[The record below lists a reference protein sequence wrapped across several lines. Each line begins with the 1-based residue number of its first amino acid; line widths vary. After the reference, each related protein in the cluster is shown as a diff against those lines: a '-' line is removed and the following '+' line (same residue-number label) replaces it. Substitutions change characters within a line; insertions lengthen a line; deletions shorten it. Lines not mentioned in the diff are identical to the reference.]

1 MMELTTLGYA
11 DVPTPVSS
19 STLTLRPGDTLCFG
33 DAAGGIWMV
42 EAVDPPRLVPLTAA
56 RGMPLRRPQPRLE
69 FHVSCN
75 EEHTTLR
82 IAGLGAGALDLGE
95 RTHHYC
101 LLTLARRRLED
112 VRRGLTADTQGWIE
126 TGALGKM
133 LGIDPPHLNIQLHRA
148 RTQLASALPAGLDM
162 PAVVE
167 RRRGELRLAA
177 LAFQVMRGAQF
188 EGEWMPDAGARPD
201 R

>member
-1 MMELTTLGYA
+1 MMMALSTPGYT
-11 DVPTPVSS
+11 DDPTPVSS

-33 DAAGGIWMV
+33 DAADGIWMV

-69 FHVSCN
+69 FRVSCN

-101 LLTLARRRLED
+101 LLTLARHRMED
-112 VRRGLTADTQGWIE
+112 ARRGLAQDAQGWIE
-126 TGALGKM
+126 TGALGRM

-148 RTQLASALPAGLDM
+148 RTQLASALPAGIVM

-177 LAFQVMRGAQF
+177 LAFQVMRGAQI
-188 EGEWMPDAGARPD
+188 EGEWTPR
-201 R
+201 